1 MLIVGFLSFVL
12 TPVTIGVGAW
22 AIFKNKIDRRIKVLI
37 TYFVVV
43 RIATVLTL
51 LGMAI
56 VGGAGSGGWL
66 PH

>member
-22 AIFKNKIDRRIKVLI
+22 AISKNKIDRRIKVLI